1 MLARAGLVT
10 RTCSVVLLLAIV
22 ALMAT
27 HTETLQGAP
36 AEAASAPTASASA
49 VRTTPAV
56 TRAAKRTAARLA
68 RAREARARASAA
80 RASARMQAR
89 CIATARTRSQKTR
102 CKAIKLSTSIRR
114 LSSQSNRHEVVCH
127 RTGSRWVAI
136 PPDQRSSHSEG
147 PGHEGDFVIF
157 ADYPD
162 SAKWSDLKRALDEKC
177 GCEQA
182 KPRVKPAAPTYVDVC
197 GTAKDTY
204 TIPSQDGVVYYV
216 NGAKVPAGT
225 YAGSGTVKIMAKAKK
240 KGTVLA
246 GTSAWTFTFTDE
258 PCNSAI
264 VVTPTAPTIA
274 PVCGQNNDV
283 VSTPTVTG
291 LTYTVGTW
299 QDNRL
304 VVTVTANPG
313 YAIADGA
320 PTKWV
325 FRDDCTVCPP
335 VPTKVTPAAPTV
347 TEVCGPNNDTV
358 VTPQTPG
365 VRYEVGTWVDNK
377 LTVTATALPGYELT
391 GQTTWTFTDA
401 AVPCPVLPAPV
412 VSPPTAPIV
421 ETPQVVPTQLAIAK
435 RAPAASS
442 AKKAVT
448 FTITVTN
455 TGTAV
460 AHDVVVNDFI
470 PVGMALVSKPA
481 GATLVNGVVQ
491 WKVGDLAPGASASV
505 SVAMRLATNRT
516 TVRCNT
522 STTVGSNAAL
532 VIGRACTRFAR
543 VAGVRRLPVAG

>member
-1 MLARAGLVT
+1 MLVRAGHLARTWFLI
-10 RTCSVVLLLAIV
+10 LLLAV
-22 ALMAT
+22 LALIAT
-27 HTETLQGAP
+27 QTETLLGTP
-36 AEAASAPTASASA
+36 SESG
-49 VRTTPAV
+49 RTPAAV
-56 TRAAKRTAARLA
+56 PAAHATPAAKRTAARIA
-68 RAREARARASAA
+68 RAREVRARVSAA

-89 CIATARTRSQKTR
+89 CVANARTRSQKVR
-102 CKAIKLSTSIRR
+102 CKSMKLSTSIRR
-114 LSSQSNRHEVVCH
+114 LTSQSNRHEVVCH
-127 RTGSRWVAI
+127 RAGSKWVAI
-136 PPDQRSSHSEG
+136 PPDQASSHIDG

-157 ADYPD
+157 ANYPD
-162 SAKWSDLKRALDEKC
+162 SAKWSDLKKALDDKC

-182 KPRVKPAAPTYVDVC
+182 KPRVKPTAPTYVDVC
-197 GTAKDTY
+197 GTTKDTY
-204 TIPSQDGVVYYV
+204 TIPARNGVVYYV
-216 NGAKVPAGT
+216 NGAKVAAGT
-225 YAGSGTVKIMAKAKK
+225 YAGSGTVKIMAKATK
-240 KGTVLA
+240 KGVVLA

-258 PCNSAI
+258 PCSSAI
-264 VVTPTAPTIA
+264 VVTPTAPTVTPI
-274 PVCGQNNDV
+274 CGQNNDIV
-283 VSTPTVTG
+283 NVPTVTG

-320 PTKWV
+320 PAKWV
-325 FRDDCTVCPP
+325 FNDDCSVCPP
-335 VPTKVTPAAPTV
+335 TPTKVSPAAPTV

-365 VRYEVGTWVDNK
+365 VRYEVGTWVDNV
-377 LTVTATALPGYELT
+377 LTVKAVALPGYELT

-401 AVPCPVLPAPV
+401 AVPCPV

-435 RAPAASS
+435 TAPSASS

-448 FTITVTN
+448 FRITIAN
-455 TGTAV
+455 TGAAV

-470 PVGMALVSKPA
+470 PVGMALVSTPP
-481 GATLVNGVVQ
+481 GATLVDGVVK

-505 SVAMRLATNRT
+505 KVAMRLVTNRS

-532 VIGRACTRFAR
+532 VIGRACTKFVR